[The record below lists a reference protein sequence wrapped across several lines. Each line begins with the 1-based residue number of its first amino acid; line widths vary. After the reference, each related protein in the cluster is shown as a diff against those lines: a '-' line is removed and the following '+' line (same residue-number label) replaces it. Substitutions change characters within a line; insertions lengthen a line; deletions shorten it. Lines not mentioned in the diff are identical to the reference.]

1 MDSTTVKTER
11 REENRGSRIESRG
24 REVEN
29 GGKAARIGSWDA
41 FKWLAAFLVVAI
53 HTSPLESVWPYGDFL
68 LTRIAAR
75 LAVPFFFML
84 TGYFTVQVKKT
95 EKKLFLLYL
104 GVTCL
109 YLPVQIYKYM
119 GGETF
124 TAGRIL
130 KDIFFDG
137 TFYHLWYLPACMLG
151 LVLMTLL
158 LKCGKENALAI
169 SILLYVIGLL
179 GDSYFGL
186 VRLSPFL
193 SKVYDGMFTC
203 FSYTRNGIF
212 MAPLFL
218 LLGRLF
224 REQEKK
230 WKQNKDKKPGAAVI
244 WNNRLEKELIL
255 FLCSFVLMIQ
265 EALLLH
271 NTDWQRHDSMYLF
284 LPLCSYHLFVFL
296 RCINE
301 RAFPSERSGQRTGRL
316 WLKGPMYIYFLH
328 PLVIILVRGCVKV
341 IKMSALVECSPLY
354 YLCVCVGSFCV
365 TAFLCLVQDMVKTKR
380 KTGRTENTHE
390 K

>member
-1 MDSTTVKTER
+1 MRQNMDNTTVKTEN
-11 REENRGSRIESRG
+11 RESRIESRG
-24 REVEN
+24 REGEN
-29 GGKAARIGSWDA
+29 GGSRMESGKAARIKSWDA

-53 HTSPLESVWPYGDFL
+53 HTSPLESIWPYGDFL

-95 EKKLFLLYL
+95 EKKLLLLYL

-119 GGETF
+119 GGEMF

-151 LVLMTLL
+151 LALMTLL
-158 LKCGKENALAI
+158 LKCGKENAVAI
-169 SILLYVIGLL
+169 SLLLYVIGLL

-186 VRLSPFL
+186 VRLSPVL

-230 WKQNKDKKPGAAVI
+230 GKQNKNK
-244 WNNRLEKELIL
+244 EKELIL

-284 LPLCSYHLFVFL
+284 LPLCSYHLFAFL
-296 RCINE
+296 RCVNE
-301 RAFPSERSGQRTGRL
+301 RDLPSERSGKRTDSL

-328 PLVIILVRGCVKV
+328 PLVIILVRGCAKV
-341 IKMSALVECSPLY
+341 IKMPALVECSPLY
-354 YLCVCVGSFCV
+354 YLCVCAGSFCA
-365 TAFLCLVQDMVKTKR
+365 TAFLCLLQDMVKRKR
-380 KTGRTENTHE
+380 KTVRTENTHE

>member
-1 MDSTTVKTER
+1 MRQNMDSTTVKTER
-11 REENRGSRIESRG
+11 REENRESRIESRG

-29 GGKAARIGSWDA
+29 GGSRIESWDA

-53 HTSPLESVWPYGDFL
+53 HTSPLESIWPYGDFL
-68 LTRIAAR
+68 LTRIIAR

-95 EKKLFLLYL
+95 EKKLLLLYL

-124 TAGRIL
+124 TTGRIL

-151 LVLMTLL
+151 LALMTLF
-158 LKCGKENALAI
+158 LKCGKENAVAI
-169 SILLYVIGLL
+169 SLLLYVIGLL

-186 VRLSPFL
+186 VRLSPVL

-212 MAPLFL
+212 MVPLFL

-230 WKQNKDKKPGAAVI
+230 GKQNKNK
-244 WNNRLEKELIL
+244 EKELIL

-284 LPLCSYHLFVFL
+284 LPLCSYHLFAFL
-296 RCINE
+296 RCVNE
-301 RAFPSERSGQRTGRL
+301 RALPSERSGKRADSL

-341 IKMSALVECSPLY
+341 IKMPALVECSPLY
-354 YLCVCVGSFCV
+354 YLCVCAGSFCA
-365 TAFLCLVQDMVKTKR
+365 TAFLCLLQDMVKRKR
-380 KTGRTENTHE
+380 KTVRTENTHE

>member
-11 REENRGSRIESRG
+11 REENRESRIESRG

-29 GGKAARIGSWDA
+29 GGSRMESGKAARIKSWDA

-53 HTSPLESVWPYGDFL
+53 HTSPLESIWPYGDFL

-95 EKKLFLLYL
+95 EKKLLLLYL

-151 LVLMTLL
+151 LALMTLF
-158 LKCGKENALAI
+158 LKCGKENAVAI

-186 VRLSPFL
+186 VRLSPVL

-230 WKQNKDKKPGAAVI
+230 GKQNKNK
-244 WNNRLEKELIL
+244 EKELIL

-284 LPLCSYHLFVFL
+284 LPLCSYHLFAFL
-296 RCINE
+296 RCVNE
-301 RAFPSERSGQRTGRL
+301 RDLPSERSGKRADSL

-341 IKMSALVECSPLY
+341 IKMPALVECSPLY
-354 YLCVCVGSFCV
+354 YLCVCAGSFCA
-365 TAFLCLVQDMVKTKR
+365 TAFLCLLQDMVKRKR
-380 KTGRTENTHE
+380 KTVRTENTHE

>member
-1 MDSTTVKTER
+1 MRQNMDSTTVKTE
-11 REENRGSRIESRG
+11 S
-24 REVEN
+24 
-29 GGKAARIGSWDA
+29 GKAARIKSWDA

-53 HTSPLESVWPYGDFL
+53 HTSPLESIWPYGDFL

-151 LVLMTLL
+151 LALMTLL
-158 LKCGKENALAI
+158 LKCGKENAVAI

-186 VRLSPFL
+186 VRLSPIL

-212 MAPLFL
+212 MAPVFMIM
-218 LLGRLF
+218 GGF
-224 REQEKK
+224 FSDMTGKEREAE
-230 WKQNKDKKPGAAVI
+230 
-244 WNNRLEKELIL
+244 
-255 FLCSFVLMIQ
+255 
-265 EALLLH
+265 
-271 NTDWQRHDSMYLF
+271 
-284 LPLCSYHLFVFL
+284 
-296 RCINE
+296 
-301 RAFPSERSGQRTGRL
+301 
-316 WLKGPMYIYFLH
+316 
-328 PLVIILVRGCVKV
+328 
-341 IKMSALVECSPLY
+341 
-354 YLCVCVGSFCV
+354 
-365 TAFLCLVQDMVKTKR
+365 
-380 KTGRTENTHE
+380 
-390 K
+390 

>member
-1 MDSTTVKTER
+1 MRQNMDSTTVKTER
-11 REENRGSRIESRG
+11 REENRESRIESRG

-29 GGKAARIGSWDA
+29 GGSRIESWDA
-41 FKWLAAFLVVAI
+41 FKWMAAFLVVAI
-53 HTSPLESVWPYGDFL
+53 HTSPLESIWPYGDFL

-95 EKKLFLLYL
+95 EKKLLLLYL

-124 TAGRIL
+124 TTGRIL

-151 LVLMTLL
+151 LALMTLF
-158 LKCGKENALAI
+158 LKCGKENAMAI
-169 SILLYVIGLL
+169 SLLLYVIGLL

-186 VRLSPFL
+186 VRLSPVL

-230 WKQNKDKKPGAAVI
+230 GKLNK
-244 WNNRLEKELIL
+244 EKELIL

-284 LPLCSYHLFVFL
+284 LPLCSYHLFAFL
-296 RCINE
+296 RCVNE
-301 RAFPSERSGQRTGRL
+301 RDLPSKRSGKRADSL

-328 PLVIILVRGCVKV
+328 PLVIILVRGCAKV
-341 IKMSALVECSPLY
+341 IKMPALVECSPLY
-354 YLCVCVGSFCV
+354 YLCVCAGSFCA
-365 TAFLCLVQDMVKTKR
+365 TAFLCLLQDMVKRKR
-380 KTGRTENTHE
+380 KTARTENTHE

>member
-1 MDSTTVKTER
+1 MRQNMDSTTVKTER
-11 REENRGSRIESRG
+11 REENRGSRIE
-24 REVEN
+24 
-29 GGKAARIGSWDA
+29 SWDA

-53 HTSPLESVWPYGDFL
+53 HTSPLESIWPYGDFL
-68 LTRIAAR
+68 LTRIIAR

-95 EKKLFLLYL
+95 EKKLLLLYL

-124 TAGRIL
+124 TTGRIL

-151 LVLMTLL
+151 LVLMTLF
-158 LKCGKENALAI
+158 LKCGKENAVAI

-179 GDSYFGL
+179 GDSYFGM

-230 WKQNKDKKPGAAVI
+230 GKLNK
-244 WNNRLEKELIL
+244 EKELIL

-284 LPLCSYHLFVFL
+284 LPLCSYHLFAFL
-296 RCINE
+296 RCVNE
-301 RAFPSERSGQRTGRL
+301 RALPSERSGKRADSL

-328 PLVIILVRGCVKV
+328 PLVIILVRGCAKV
-341 IKMSALVECSPLY
+341 IKMPALVECSPLY
-354 YLCVCVGSFCV
+354 YLCVCAGSFCA
-365 TAFLCLVQDMVKTKR
+365 TAFLCLLQDMVKRKR
-380 KTGRTENTHE
+380 KTARTENTHE

>member
-1 MDSTTVKTER
+1 MDSTTVKTEN
-11 REENRGSRIESRG
+11 RESRIESRG
-24 REVEN
+24 REGEN
-29 GGKAARIGSWDA
+29 GGSRIESWDA
-41 FKWLAAFLVVAI
+41 FKWMAAFLVVAI
-53 HTSPLESVWPYGDFL
+53 HTSPLESIWPYGDFL
-68 LTRIAAR
+68 LTRIIAR

-84 TGYFTVQVKKT
+84 TGYFTVQVRKT
-95 EKKLFLLYL
+95 EKKLLLLYL

-124 TAGRIL
+124 TTGRIL

-151 LVLMTLL
+151 LALMTLL
-158 LKCGKENALAI
+158 LKCGKENAVAI

-186 VRLSPFL
+186 VRLSPVL

-230 WKQNKDKKPGAAVI
+230 GKQNKNK
-244 WNNRLEKELIL
+244 EKELIL

-271 NTDWQRHDSMYLF
+271 KTDWQRHDSMYLF
-284 LPLCSYHLFVFL
+284 LPLCSYHLFAFL
-296 RCINE
+296 RCVNE
-301 RAFPSERSGQRTGRL
+301 RDLPSERSGKRADSL

-328 PLVIILVRGCVKV
+328 PLVIILVRGCAKV
-341 IKMSALVECSPLY
+341 IKMPALVECSPLY
-354 YLCVCVGSFCV
+354 YLCVCAGSFCA
-365 TAFLCLVQDMVKTKR
+365 TAFLCLLQDMVKRKR
-380 KTGRTENTHE
+380 KTVRTENTHE

>member
-1 MDSTTVKTER
+1 MRQNMDSTTVKTER
-11 REENRGSRIESRG
+11 REENRESRIESRG

-29 GGKAARIGSWDA
+29 GGSRIESWDA

-53 HTSPLESVWPYGDFL
+53 HTSPLESIWPYGDFL
-68 LTRIAAR
+68 LTRIIAR

-95 EKKLFLLYL
+95 EKKLLLLYL

-151 LVLMTLL
+151 LVLMTLF
-158 LKCGKENALAI
+158 LKCGKENAVAI

-186 VRLSPFL
+186 VRLSPVL

-230 WKQNKDKKPGAAVI
+230 GKLNK
-244 WNNRLEKELIL
+244 EKEIIL

-284 LPLCSYHLFVFL
+284 LPLCSYHLFAFL
-296 RCINE
+296 RCVNE
-301 RAFPSERSGQRTGRL
+301 RDLPSERSGKRADSL

-341 IKMSALVECSPLY
+341 IKMPALVECSPLY
-354 YLCVCVGSFCV
+354 YLCVCAGSFCA
-365 TAFLCLVQDMVKTKR
+365 TAFLCLLQDMVKRKR
-380 KTGRTENTHE
+380 KTARTENTHE

>member
-1 MDSTTVKTER
+1 MRQNMDSTTVKTER
-11 REENRGSRIESRG
+11 REENRESRIESRG

-29 GGKAARIGSWDA
+29 GGSRIESWDA

-53 HTSPLESVWPYGDFL
+53 HTSPLESIWPYGDFL
-68 LTRIAAR
+68 LTRIIAR

-95 EKKLFLLYL
+95 EKKLLLLYL

-151 LVLMTLL
+151 LALMTLF
-158 LKCGKENALAI
+158 LKCGKENAVAI

-186 VRLSPFL
+186 VRLGPVL

-230 WKQNKDKKPGAAVI
+230 GKLNK
-244 WNNRLEKELIL
+244 EKELIL

-265 EALLLH
+265 EAWLLH
-271 NTDWQRHDSMYLF
+271 NTDWQKHDSMYLF
-284 LPLCSYHLFVFL
+284 LPLCSYHLFAFL
-296 RCINE
+296 RCVNE
-301 RAFPSERSGQRTGRL
+301 RDLPSERSGKRADSL

-328 PLVIILVRGCVKV
+328 PLVIILVRGCAKV
-341 IKMSALVECSPLY
+341 IKMPALVECSPLY
-354 YLCVCVGSFCV
+354 YLCVCAGSFCA
-365 TAFLCLVQDMVKTKR
+365 TALLCLLQDMVKRKR
-380 KTGRTENTHE
+380 KTARTENTHE

>member
-1 MDSTTVKTER
+1 MDSTTVKMER
-11 REENRGSRIESRG
+11 REENRESRIESRG

-29 GGKAARIGSWDA
+29 GGSRIESWDA

-53 HTSPLESVWPYGDFL
+53 HTSPLESIWPYGDFL

-151 LVLMTLL
+151 LALMTLL
-158 LKCGKENALAI
+158 LKCGKENAVAI

-186 VRLSPFL
+186 VRLSPVL

-218 LLGRLF
+218 ILGRLF
-224 REQEKK
+224 REKEKK
-230 WKQNKDKKPGAAVI
+230 RKQNK
-244 WNNRLEKELIL
+244 EKELIL

-271 NTDWQRHDSMYLF
+271 NTDWQKHDSMYLF
-284 LPLCSYHLFVFL
+284 LPLCSYHLFAFL
-296 RCINE
+296 RCVNE
-301 RAFPSERSGQRTGRL
+301 RALPSERSGKRADSL

-328 PLVIILVRGCVKV
+328 PLVIILVRGCAKV
-341 IKMSALVECSPLY
+341 IKMPALVECSPLY
-354 YLCVCVGSFCV
+354 YLCVCAGSFCA
-365 TAFLCLVQDMVKTKR
+365 TAFLCLLQDMVKRKR
-380 KTGRTENTHE
+380 KTVRTENTHE

>member
-1 MDSTTVKTER
+1 MRQNMDSTTVKTEN
-11 REENRGSRIESRG
+11 RESRIESRG

-29 GGKAARIGSWDA
+29 GGSRMESGKAARIKSWDA

-53 HTSPLESVWPYGDFL
+53 HTSPLESIWPYGDFL

-151 LVLMTLL
+151 LALMTLL
-158 LKCGKENALAI
+158 LKCGKENAVAI

-186 VRLSPFL
+186 VRLSPIL

-218 LLGRLF
+218 ILGRLF

-230 WKQNKDKKPGAAVI
+230 GKQNK
-244 WNNRLEKELIL
+244 EKELIL

-271 NTDWQRHDSMYLF
+271 NTDWQKHDSMYLF
-284 LPLCSYHLFVFL
+284 LPLCSYHLFAFL
-296 RCINE
+296 RCANE
-301 RAFPSERSGQRTGRL
+301 RTLPSERSGKRADSL

-328 PLVIILVRGCVKV
+328 PLVIILVRGCAKV
-341 IKMSALVECSPLY
+341 IKMPALVECSPLY
-354 YLCVCVGSFCV
+354 YLCVCAGSFCA
-365 TAFLCLVQDMVKTKR
+365 TAFLCLLQDMVKRKR
-380 KTGRTENTHE
+380 KTVRTENTHE

>member
-1 MDSTTVKTER
+1 MDSTTVKTEN
-11 REENRGSRIESRG
+11 RESRIESRG

-29 GGKAARIGSWDA
+29 GGSRIESWDA

-53 HTSPLESVWPYGDFL
+53 HTSPLESIWPYGDFL
-68 LTRIAAR
+68 LTRIIAR

-95 EKKLFLLYL
+95 EKKLLLLYL

-124 TAGRIL
+124 NAGRIL

-137 TFYHLWYLPACMLG
+137 TFYHLWHLPACMLG
-151 LVLMTLL
+151 LALMTLL
-158 LKCGKENALAI
+158 LKCGKENAMAI

-186 VRLSPFL
+186 VRLSPVL

-230 WKQNKDKKPGAAVI
+230 GKQNKNK
-244 WNNRLEKELIL
+244 EKELIL

-271 NTDWQRHDSMYLF
+271 KTDWQRHDSMYLF

-296 RCINE
+296 RCVNE
-301 RAFPSERSGQRTGRL
+301 RDLPSKRSGKRTDSL

-328 PLVIILVRGCVKV
+328 PLVIILVRGCAKV
-341 IKMSALVECSPLY
+341 IKMPALVECSPLY
-354 YLCVCVGSFCV
+354 YLCVCAGSFCA
-365 TAFLCLVQDMVKTKR
+365 TAFLCLLQDMVKRKR
-380 KTGRTENTHE
+380 KTVRTENTHE
-390 K
+390 I

>member
-1 MDSTTVKTER
+1 MRQNMDSTTVKTEN
-11 REENRGSRIESRG
+11 RESRIESRG

-29 GGKAARIGSWDA
+29 GGSRMESGKAARIKSWDA
-41 FKWLAAFLVVAI
+41 FKWLAAFLVVAV
-53 HTSPLESVWPYGDFL
+53 HTSPLESIWPYGDFL

-151 LVLMTLL
+151 LALMTLL
-158 LKCGKENALAI
+158 LKCGKENAVAI

-186 VRLSPFL
+186 VRLSPIL

-218 LLGRLF
+218 ILGRLF

-230 WKQNKDKKPGAAVI
+230 GKQNK
-244 WNNRLEKELIL
+244 EKELIL

-271 NTDWQRHDSMYLF
+271 DTDWQKHDSMYLF
-284 LPLCSYHLFVFL
+284 LPLCSYHLFAFL

-301 RAFPSERSGQRTGRL
+301 RALPSERSGKRADSL

-328 PLVIILVRGCVKV
+328 PLVIILVRGCAKV
-341 IKMSALVECSPLY
+341 IKMPALVECSPLY
-354 YLCVCVGSFCV
+354 YLCVCAGSFCA
-365 TAFLCLVQDMVKTKR
+365 TAFLCLLQDMVKRKR
-380 KTGRTENTHE
+380 KTVRTENTHE

>member
-1 MDSTTVKTER
+1 MRQNMDSTTVKTEN
-11 REENRGSRIESRG
+11 RESRIESRG

-29 GGKAARIGSWDA
+29 GGSRIESWDA
-41 FKWLAAFLVVAI
+41 FKWLAAFLVVAV
-53 HTSPLESVWPYGDFL
+53 HTSPLESIWPYGDFL
-68 LTRIAAR
+68 LTRSAAR

-95 EKKLFLLYL
+95 EKKLLLLYL

-151 LVLMTLL
+151 LALMTLF
-158 LKCGKENALAI
+158 LKCGKENAVAI

-230 WKQNKDKKPGAAVI
+230 GKQNKNK
-244 WNNRLEKELIL
+244 EKELIL

-296 RCINE
+296 RCVNE
-301 RAFPSERSGQRTGRL
+301 RDLPSERSGNRTDSL

-328 PLVIILVRGCVKV
+328 PLVIILVRGCAKV
-341 IKMSALVECSPLY
+341 IKMPALVECSPLY
-354 YLCVCVGSFCV
+354 YLCVCAGSFCA
-365 TAFLCLVQDMVKTKR
+365 TAFLCLLQDMVKRKR
-380 KTGRTENTHE
+380 KTARTENTHE

>member
-1 MDSTTVKTER
+1 MRQNMDSTTVKTER
-11 REENRGSRIESRG
+11 REENRESRIESRG
-24 REVEN
+24 REMEN
-29 GGKAARIGSWDA
+29 GGSRIESGKAARIGSWDA
-41 FKWLAAFLVVAI
+41 FKWLAAFLVVAV
-53 HTSPLESVWPYGDFL
+53 HTSPLESIWPYGDFL

-95 EKKLFLLYL
+95 EKKLLLLYL

-151 LVLMTLL
+151 LVLMTLF
-158 LKCGKENALAI
+158 LKCGKENAVAI

-186 VRLSPFL
+186 VRLSPVL

-230 WKQNKDKKPGAAVI
+230 GKQNKNK
-244 WNNRLEKELIL
+244 EKELIL

-284 LPLCSYHLFVFL
+284 LPLCSYHLFAFL
-296 RCINE
+296 RCVNE
-301 RAFPSERSGQRTGRL
+301 RALPSERSGKRTDSL

-328 PLVIILVRGCVKV
+328 PLVIILVRGCAKV
-341 IKMSALVECSPLY
+341 IKMPALVECSPLY
-354 YLCVCVGSFCV
+354 YLCVCAGSFCA
-365 TAFLCLVQDMVKTKR
+365 TAFLCQLQDMVKRKR
-380 KTGRTENTHE
+380 KTVRTENTHE

>member
-1 MDSTTVKTER
+1 MRQNMDNTTVKTEN
-11 REENRGSRIESRG
+11 RESRIESRG
-24 REVEN
+24 REGEN
-29 GGKAARIGSWDA
+29 GGSRIESWDA
-41 FKWLAAFLVVAI
+41 FKWMAAFLVVAI
-53 HTSPLESVWPYGDFL
+53 HTSPLESIWPYGDFL
-68 LTRIAAR
+68 LTRIIAR

-95 EKKLFLLYL
+95 EKKLLLLYL

-124 TAGRIL
+124 TTGRIL

-151 LVLMTLL
+151 LALMTLF
-158 LKCGKENALAI
+158 LKCGKENAMAI
-169 SILLYVIGLL
+169 SLLLYVIGLL

-186 VRLSPFL
+186 VRLSPVL

-230 WKQNKDKKPGAAVI
+230 GKLNK
-244 WNNRLEKELIL
+244 EKELIL

-284 LPLCSYHLFVFL
+284 LPLCSYHLFAFL
-296 RCINE
+296 RCVNE
-301 RAFPSERSGQRTGRL
+301 RDLPSERSGKRADSL
-316 WLKGPMYIYFLH
+316 WLKGSMYIYFLH
-328 PLVIILVRGCVKV
+328 PLVIILVRGCAKV
-341 IKMSALVECSPLY
+341 IKMPALVECSPLY
-354 YLCVCVGSFCV
+354 YLCVCAGSFCA
-365 TAFLCLVQDMVKTKR
+365 TAFLCLLQDVVKRKR
-380 KTGRTENTHE
+380 KTVRTENTHE

>member
-1 MDSTTVKTER
+1 MRQNMDSTTVKTEN
-11 REENRGSRIESRG
+11 RESRIESRG

-29 GGKAARIGSWDA
+29 GGSRIESWDA
-41 FKWLAAFLVVAI
+41 FKWLAAFLVVAV
-53 HTSPLESVWPYGDFL
+53 HTSPLESIWPYGDFL

-95 EKKLFLLYL
+95 EKKLLLLYL

-151 LVLMTLL
+151 LALMTLF
-158 LKCGKENALAI
+158 LKCGKENAVAI

-230 WKQNKDKKPGAAVI
+230 GKQNKNK
-244 WNNRLEKELIL
+244 EKELIL

-296 RCINE
+296 RCVNE
-301 RAFPSERSGQRTGRL
+301 RALPSERSGNRTDSL

-328 PLVIILVRGCVKV
+328 PLVIILVRGCAKV
-341 IKMSALVECSPLY
+341 IKMPALVECSPLY
-354 YLCVCVGSFCV
+354 YLCVCAGSFCA
-365 TAFLCLVQDMVKTKR
+365 TAFLCLLQDMVKRKR
-380 KTGRTENTHE
+380 KTARTENTHE

>member
-1 MDSTTVKTER
+1 M
-11 REENRGSRIESRG
+11 ES
-24 REVEN
+24 
-29 GGKAARIGSWDA
+29 GKAARIKSWDA

-53 HTSPLESVWPYGDFL
+53 HTSPLESIWPYGDFL

-95 EKKLFLLYL
+95 EKKLLLLYL

-151 LVLMTLL
+151 LILMTLF
-158 LKCGKENALAI
+158 LKCGKENAMAI
-169 SILLYVIGLL
+169 SLLLYVIGLL

-186 VRLSPFL
+186 VRLSPVL

-230 WKQNKDKKPGAAVI
+230 GKLNKNK
-244 WNNRLEKELIL
+244 EKELIL

-296 RCINE
+296 RCVNE
-301 RAFPSERSGQRTGRL
+301 RTLPSERSGNRTDSL

-328 PLVIILVRGCVKV
+328 PLVIILVRGCAKV
-341 IKMSALVECSPLY
+341 IKMPALVECSPLY
-354 YLCVCVGSFCV
+354 YLCVCAGSFCA
-365 TAFLCLVQDMVKTKR
+365 TAFLCLLQDMVKRKR
-380 KTGRTENTHE
+380 KTARTENTHE

>member
-1 MDSTTVKTER
+1 MRQNMDSTTVKTEN
-11 REENRGSRIESRG
+11 RESRIESRG

-29 GGKAARIGSWDA
+29 GGSRMESGKAARIKSWDA

-53 HTSPLESVWPYGDFL
+53 HTSPLESIWPYGDFL

-151 LVLMTLL
+151 LALMTLL
-158 LKCGKENALAI
+158 LKCGKENAVAI

-186 VRLSPFL
+186 VRLSPIL

-218 LLGRLF
+218 ILGRLF

-230 WKQNKDKKPGAAVI
+230 GKQNK
-244 WNNRLEKELIL
+244 EKELIL

-271 NTDWQRHDSMYLF
+271 NTDWQKHDSMYLF
-284 LPLCSYHLFVFL
+284 LPLCSYHLFAFL
-296 RCINE
+296 RCVNE
-301 RAFPSERSGQRTGRL
+301 RALPSERSGKRADSL
-316 WLKGPMYIYFLH
+316 WLKDPMYIYFLH
-328 PLVIILVRGCVKV
+328 PLVIILVRGCAKV
-341 IKMSALVECSPLY
+341 IKMPALVECSPLY
-354 YLCVCVGSFCV
+354 YLCVCTGSFCA
-365 TAFLCLVQDMVKTKR
+365 TAFLCLLQDMVKRKR
-380 KTGRTENTHE
+380 KTVRTENTHE

>member
-1 MDSTTVKTER
+1 MRQNMDSTTVKTER
-11 REENRGSRIESRG
+11 REENRESRIESRG

-29 GGKAARIGSWDA
+29 GGSRIESWDA
-41 FKWLAAFLVVAI
+41 FKWLAAFLVVAV
-53 HTSPLESVWPYGDFL
+53 HTSPLESIWPYGDFL

-95 EKKLFLLYL
+95 EKKLLLLYL

-151 LVLMTLL
+151 LALMTLF
-158 LKCGKENALAI
+158 LKCGKENAVAI

-186 VRLSPFL
+186 VRLSPVL

-230 WKQNKDKKPGAAVI
+230 GKQNKNK
-244 WNNRLEKELIL
+244 EKELIL

-296 RCINE
+296 RCVNE
-301 RAFPSERSGQRTGRL
+301 RALPSERSGNRTDSL

-328 PLVIILVRGCVKV
+328 PLVIILVRGCTKV
-341 IKMSALVECSPLY
+341 IKMPALVECSPLY
-354 YLCVCVGSFCV
+354 YLCVCAGSFCA
-365 TAFLCLVQDMVKTKR
+365 TAFLCLLQDMVKRKR
-380 KTGRTENTHE
+380 KTVRTENTHE

>member
-1 MDSTTVKTER
+1 MRQNMDSTTVKTER
-11 REENRGSRIESRG
+11 REENRESRIESRG

-29 GGKAARIGSWDA
+29 GGSRIESWDA
-41 FKWLAAFLVVAI
+41 FKWMAAFLVVAI
-53 HTSPLESVWPYGDFL
+53 HTSPLESIWPYGDFL

-95 EKKLFLLYL
+95 EKKLLLLYL

-124 TAGRIL
+124 TTGRIL

-151 LVLMTLL
+151 LALMTLF
-158 LKCGKENALAI
+158 LKCGKENAMAI
-169 SILLYVIGLL
+169 SLLLYVIGLL

-186 VRLSPFL
+186 VRLSPVL

-230 WKQNKDKKPGAAVI
+230 GKLNK
-244 WNNRLEKELIL
+244 EKELIL
-255 FLCSFVLMIQ
+255 FLCSFGLMIQ

-284 LPLCSYHLFVFL
+284 LPLCSYHLFAFL
-296 RCINE
+296 RCVNE
-301 RAFPSERSGQRTGRL
+301 RDLPSKRSGKRADSL

-328 PLVIILVRGCVKV
+328 PLVIILVRGCAKV
-341 IKMSALVECSPLY
+341 IKMPALVECSPLY
-354 YLCVCVGSFCV
+354 YLCVCAGSFCA
-365 TAFLCLVQDMVKTKR
+365 TAFLCLLQDMVKRKR
-380 KTGRTENTHE
+380 KTARTENTHE

>member
-1 MDSTTVKTER
+1 MRQNMDSTTVKTE
-11 REENRGSRIESRG
+11 S
-24 REVEN
+24 
-29 GGKAARIGSWDA
+29 GKAVRIKSWDA

-53 HTSPLESVWPYGDFL
+53 HTSPLESIWPYGDFL

-151 LVLMTLL
+151 LALMTLL
-158 LKCGKENALAI
+158 LKCGKENAIAI

-186 VRLSPFL
+186 VRLSPIL

-218 LLGRLF
+218 ILGRLF

-230 WKQNKDKKPGAAVI
+230 GKQNK
-244 WNNRLEKELIL
+244 EKELIL

-271 NTDWQRHDSMYLF
+271 NTDWQKHDSMYLF
-284 LPLCSYHLFVFL
+284 LPLCSYHLFAFL
-296 RCINE
+296 RCANE
-301 RAFPSERSGQRTGRL
+301 RALPSERSGKRADSL

-328 PLVIILVRGCVKV
+328 PLVIILVRGCAKV
-341 IKMSALVECSPLY
+341 IKMPALVECSPLY
-354 YLCVCVGSFCV
+354 YLCVCAGSFCA
-365 TAFLCLVQDMVKTKR
+365 TAFLCLLQDMVKRKR
-380 KTGRTENTHE
+380 KTVRTENTHE

>member
-1 MDSTTVKTER
+1 MRQNMDSTTVKTE
-11 REENRGSRIESRG
+11 NRGSRMESIG
-24 REVEN
+24 REGEN
-29 GGKAARIGSWDA
+29 GGSRMESGKAARIKSWDA

-53 HTSPLESVWPYGDFL
+53 HTSPLESIWPYGDFL

-151 LVLMTLL
+151 LVLMTLF
-158 LKCGKENALAI
+158 LKCGKENAVAI
-169 SILLYVIGLL
+169 SLLLYVIGLL

-186 VRLSPFL
+186 VRLSPVL

-230 WKQNKDKKPGAAVI
+230 GKQNKNK
-244 WNNRLEKELIL
+244 EKELIL

-284 LPLCSYHLFVFL
+284 LPLCSYHLFAFL
-296 RCINE
+296 RCVNE
-301 RAFPSERSGQRTGRL
+301 RALPSERSGKRTDSL

-328 PLVIILVRGCVKV
+328 PLVIILVRGCAKV
-341 IKMSALVECSPLY
+341 IKMPALVECSPLY
-354 YLCVCVGSFCV
+354 YLCVCAGSFCA
-365 TAFLCLVQDMVKTKR
+365 TAFLCLLQDMVKRKR
-380 KTGRTENTHE
+380 KTARTENTHE

>member
-1 MDSTTVKTER
+1 MRQNMDSTTVKTER
-11 REENRGSRIESRG
+11 REENRESRIESRG
-24 REVEN
+24 REMEN
-29 GGKAARIGSWDA
+29 GGSRIESGKAARIGSWDA
-41 FKWLAAFLVVAI
+41 FKWLAAFLVVAV
-53 HTSPLESVWPYGDFL
+53 HTSPLESIWPYGDFL

-95 EKKLFLLYL
+95 EKKLLLLYL

-151 LVLMTLL
+151 LVLMTLF
-158 LKCGKENALAI
+158 LKCGKENAVAI

-186 VRLSPFL
+186 VRLSPVL

-230 WKQNKDKKPGAAVI
+230 GKQNKNK
-244 WNNRLEKELIL
+244 EKELIL

-284 LPLCSYHLFVFL
+284 LPLCSYHLFAFL
-296 RCINE
+296 RCVNE
-301 RAFPSERSGQRTGRL
+301 RDLPSERSGKRADSL

-328 PLVIILVRGCVKV
+328 PLVIILVRGCAKV
-341 IKMSALVECSPLY
+341 IKMPALVECSPLY
-354 YLCVCVGSFCV
+354 YLCVCAGSFCA
-365 TAFLCLVQDMVKTKR
+365 TAFLCLLQDMVKRKR
-380 KTGRTENTHE
+380 KTVRTENTHE

>member
-1 MDSTTVKTER
+1 MRQNMDSTTVKTEN
-11 REENRGSRIESRG
+11 RESRIES
-24 REVEN
+24 
-29 GGKAARIGSWDA
+29 GKAVRIKSWDA

-53 HTSPLESVWPYGDFL
+53 HTSPLESIWPYGDFL

-230 WKQNKDKKPGAAVI
+230 WKRNKDKKPGAAVI

-255 FLCSFVLMIQ
+255 FLCCFVLMIQ

-271 NTDWQRHDSMYLF
+271 NTDWQKHDSMYLF
-284 LPLCSYHLFVFL
+284 LPLCSYHLFAFL
-296 RCINE
+296 RCVNE
-301 RAFPSERSGQRTGRL
+301 RALPSERSGKRADSL

-328 PLVIILVRGCVKV
+328 PLVIILVRGCAKV
-341 IKMSALVECSPLY
+341 IKMPALVECSPLY
-354 YLCVCVGSFCV
+354 YLCVCAGSFCA
-365 TAFLCLVQDMVKTKR
+365 TAFLCLLQDMVKRKR
-380 KTGRTENTHE
+380 KTVRTENTHE

>member
-1 MDSTTVKTER
+1 MRQNMDSTTVKTEN
-11 REENRGSRIESRG
+11 RESRIESRG

-29 GGKAARIGSWDA
+29 GGSRMESGKAARIKSWDA

-53 HTSPLESVWPYGDFL
+53 HTSPLESIWPYGDFL

-151 LVLMTLL
+151 LALMTLL
-158 LKCGKENALAI
+158 LKCGKENAVAI

-186 VRLSPFL
+186 VRLSPIL

-218 LLGRLF
+218 ILGRLF

-230 WKQNKDKKPGAAVI
+230 GKQNK
-244 WNNRLEKELIL
+244 EKELIL

-271 NTDWQRHDSMYLF
+271 DTDWQKHDSMYLF
-284 LPLCSYHLFVFL
+284 LPLCSYHLFAFL
-296 RCINE
+296 RCVNE
-301 RAFPSERSGQRTGRL
+301 RALPSERSEKQADSL

-328 PLVIILVRGCVKV
+328 PLVIILVRGCAKV
-341 IKMSALVECSPLY
+341 IKMPALVECSPLY
-354 YLCVCVGSFCV
+354 YLCVCAGSFCA
-365 TAFLCLVQDMVKTKR
+365 TAFLCLLQDMVKRKR
-380 KTGRTENTHE
+380 KTVRTENTHE

>member
-1 MDSTTVKTER
+1 MRQNMDSTTVKTEN
-11 REENRGSRIESRG
+11 RESRIESRG

-29 GGKAARIGSWDA
+29 GGSRIESWDA
-41 FKWLAAFLVVAI
+41 FKWLAAFLVVAV
-53 HTSPLESVWPYGDFL
+53 HTSPLESIWPYGDFL

-95 EKKLFLLYL
+95 EKKLLLLYL

-151 LVLMTLL
+151 LALMTLF
-158 LKCGKENALAI
+158 LKCGKENAVAI

-186 VRLSPFL
+186 VRLSPVL

-230 WKQNKDKKPGAAVI
+230 GKQNKNK
-244 WNNRLEKELIL
+244 EKELIL

-296 RCINE
+296 RCVNE
-301 RAFPSERSGQRTGRL
+301 RDLPSERSGNRTDSL

-328 PLVIILVRGCVKV
+328 PLVIILVRGCAKV
-341 IKMSALVECSPLY
+341 IKMPALVECSPLY
-354 YLCVCVGSFCV
+354 YLCVCAGSFCA
-365 TAFLCLVQDMVKTKR
+365 TAFLCLLQDMVKRKR
-380 KTGRTENTHE
+380 KTARTENTHE

>member
-1 MDSTTVKTER
+1 MRQNMDSTTVKMER
-11 REENRGSRIESRG
+11 REENGGSRIE
-24 REVEN
+24 
-29 GGKAARIGSWDA
+29 SWDA
-41 FKWLAAFLVVAI
+41 FKWMAAFLVVAV
-53 HTSPLESVWPYGDFL
+53 HTSPLESIWPYGDFL

-95 EKKLFLLYL
+95 EKKLLLLYL

-151 LVLMTLL
+151 LALMTLL
-158 LKCGKENALAI
+158 LKCGKENAMAI
-169 SILLYVIGLL
+169 SLLLYVIGLL

-186 VRLSPFL
+186 VRLSPVL

-230 WKQNKDKKPGAAVI
+230 GKLNKNK
-244 WNNRLEKELIL
+244 EKELIL

-271 NTDWQRHDSMYLF
+271 NMDWQRHDSMYLF
-284 LPLCSYHLFVFL
+284 LPLCSYHLFAFL
-296 RCINE
+296 RCVNE
-301 RAFPSERSGQRTGRL
+301 RPFLLERNGQRTGRL

-328 PLVIILVRGCVKV
+328 PLVIILVRGCAKV
-341 IKMSALVECSPLY
+341 IKMPALVECSPLY
-354 YLCVCVGSFCV
+354 YLCVCAGSFCA
-365 TAFLCLVQDMVKTKR
+365 TAFLCQLQDMVKRKR
-380 KTGRTENTHE
+380 KTVRTENTHE

>member
-1 MDSTTVKTER
+1 MRQNMDSTTVKTEN
-11 REENRGSRIESRG
+11 RESRIESRG

-29 GGKAARIGSWDA
+29 GGSKMESGKAARIGSWDA

-53 HTSPLESVWPYGDFL
+53 HTSPLESIWPYGDFL

-151 LVLMTLL
+151 LALMTLL
-158 LKCGKENALAI
+158 LKCGKENAVAI

-186 VRLSPFL
+186 VRLSPIL

-218 LLGRLF
+218 ILGRLF

-230 WKQNKDKKPGAAVI
+230 GKQNK
-244 WNNRLEKELIL
+244 EKELIL

-271 NTDWQRHDSMYLF
+271 NTDWQKHDSMYLF
-284 LPLCSYHLFVFL
+284 LPLCSYHLFAFL
-296 RCINE
+296 RCANE
-301 RAFPSERSGQRTGRL
+301 RALPSERSGKRADSL

-328 PLVIILVRGCVKV
+328 PLVIILVRGCAKV
-341 IKMSALVECSPLY
+341 IKMPALVECSPLY
-354 YLCVCVGSFCV
+354 YLCVCAGSFCA
-365 TAFLCLVQDMVKTKR
+365 TAFLCLLQDMVKGKR
-380 KTGRTENTHE
+380 KTVRTENTHE

>member
-1 MDSTTVKTER
+1 MRQNMDSTTVKTER
-11 REENRGSRIESRG
+11 REENRESRIESRG

-29 GGKAARIGSWDA
+29 GGSRIKSWDA

-53 HTSPLESVWPYGDFL
+53 HTSPLESIWPYGDFL

-124 TAGRIL
+124 TAGRTL

-151 LVLMTLL
+151 LALMTLF
-158 LKCGKENALAI
+158 LKCGKENAMAI

-186 VRLSPFL
+186 VRLSPVL

-230 WKQNKDKKPGAAVI
+230 GKLNK
-244 WNNRLEKELIL
+244 EKELIL

-284 LPLCSYHLFVFL
+284 LPLCSYHLFAFL
-296 RCINE
+296 RCVNE
-301 RAFPSERSGQRTGRL
+301 RDLPSERSGKRADSL

-328 PLVIILVRGCVKV
+328 PLVIILVRGCAKV
-341 IKMSALVECSPLY
+341 IKMPALVECSPLY
-354 YLCVCVGSFCV
+354 YLCVCAGSFCA
-365 TAFLCLVQDMVKTKR
+365 TAFLCLLQDMVKRKR
-380 KTGRTENTHE
+380 KTVRTENTHE

>member
-1 MDSTTVKTER
+1 MDSTTVKTEN
-11 REENRGSRIESRG
+11 RESRIES
-24 REVEN
+24 
-29 GGKAARIGSWDA
+29 GKAVRIKSWDA

-53 HTSPLESVWPYGDFL
+53 HTSPLESIWPYGDFL

-151 LVLMTLL
+151 LALMTLL
-158 LKCGKENALAI
+158 LKCGKENAVAI

-186 VRLSPFL
+186 VRLSPIL

-218 LLGRLF
+218 ILGRLF

-230 WKQNKDKKPGAAVI
+230 GKQNK
-244 WNNRLEKELIL
+244 EKELIL

-271 NTDWQRHDSMYLF
+271 DTDWQKHDSMYLF
-284 LPLCSYHLFVFL
+284 LPLCSYHLFAFL
-296 RCINE
+296 RCVNE
-301 RAFPSERSGQRTGRL
+301 RALPSERSGKRADSL

-328 PLVIILVRGCVKV
+328 PLVIILVRGCAKV
-341 IKMSALVECSPLY
+341 IKMPALVECSPLY
-354 YLCVCVGSFCV
+354 YLCVCAGSFCA
-365 TAFLCLVQDMVKTKR
+365 TAFLLSV
-380 KTGRTENTHE
+380 TGHGKKETENSKNGEYT
-390 K
+390 

>member
-1 MDSTTVKTER
+1 MRQNMDNTTVKTEN
-11 REENRGSRIESRG
+11 RESRIESRG
-24 REVEN
+24 REGEN
-29 GGKAARIGSWDA
+29 GGSRMESWDA

-53 HTSPLESVWPYGDFL
+53 HTSPLESIWPYGDFL
-68 LTRIAAR
+68 LTRIIAR

-95 EKKLFLLYL
+95 EKKLLLLYL

-151 LVLMTLL
+151 LALMTLL
-158 LKCGKENALAI
+158 LKYGKEKAVAI

-186 VRLSPFL
+186 VRLSPVL

-230 WKQNKDKKPGAAVI
+230 GKLNKNK
-244 WNNRLEKELIL
+244 EKELIL

-284 LPLCSYHLFVFL
+284 LPLCSYHLFAFL
-296 RCINE
+296 RCVNE
-301 RAFPSERSGQRTGRL
+301 RDLPSERSGKRADSL

-328 PLVIILVRGCVKV
+328 PLVIILVRGCAKV
-341 IKMSALVECSPLY
+341 IKMPALVECSPLY
-354 YLCVCVGSFCV
+354 YLCVCAGSFCA
-365 TAFLCLVQDMVKTKR
+365 TAFLCLLQDMVKRKR
-380 KTGRTENTHE
+380 KTVRTENTHE

>member
-1 MDSTTVKTER
+1 MRQNMDSTTVKTEN
-11 REENRGSRIESRG
+11 RESRIESRG

-29 GGKAARIGSWDA
+29 GGSRIESWDA
-41 FKWLAAFLVVAI
+41 FKWLAAFLVVAV
-53 HTSPLESVWPYGDFL
+53 HTSPLESIWPYGDFL
-68 LTRIAAR
+68 LTRIIAR

-95 EKKLFLLYL
+95 EKKLLLLYL

-124 TAGRIL
+124 NAGRIL

-151 LVLMTLL
+151 LVLMTLF
-158 LKCGKENALAI
+158 LKCGKENAVAI

-186 VRLSPFL
+186 VRLSPVL

-230 WKQNKDKKPGAAVI
+230 GKQNKNK
-244 WNNRLEKELIL
+244 EKELIL

-284 LPLCSYHLFVFL
+284 LPLCSYHLFAFL
-296 RCINE
+296 RCVNE
-301 RAFPSERSGQRTGRL
+301 RDLPSERSGKRADSL

-341 IKMSALVECSPLY
+341 IKMPALVECSPLY
-354 YLCVCVGSFCV
+354 YLCVCAGSFCA
-365 TAFLCLVQDMVKTKR
+365 TAFLCLLQDMVKRKR
-380 KTGRTENTHE
+380 KQ
-390 K
+390 

>member
-1 MDSTTVKTER
+1 MRQNMDSATVKTEN
-11 REENRGSRIESRG
+11 RESRIESRG

-29 GGKAARIGSWDA
+29 GGSKMESGKAARIGSWDA

-53 HTSPLESVWPYGDFL
+53 HTSPLESIWPYGDFL

-84 TGYFTVQVKKT
+84 TGYFTVEVRKT
-95 EKKLFLLYL
+95 EKKLLLLYL

-151 LVLMTLL
+151 LVLMTLF
-158 LKCGKENALAI
+158 LKCGKENAMAI

-186 VRLSPFL
+186 VRLSPVL

-230 WKQNKDKKPGAAVI
+230 GKQNKNK
-244 WNNRLEKELIL
+244 EKELIL

-284 LPLCSYHLFVFL
+284 LPLCSYHLFAFL
-296 RCINE
+296 RCVNE
-301 RAFPSERSGQRTGRL
+301 RDLPSERSGKRADSL

-328 PLVIILVRGCVKV
+328 PLVIILVRGCAKV
-341 IKMSALVECSPLY
+341 IKMPALVECSPLY
-354 YLCVCVGSFCV
+354 YLCVCAGSFCA
-365 TAFLCLVQDMVKTKR
+365 TAFLCLLQDMVKRKR
-380 KTGRTENTHE
+380 KTVRTENTHE

>member
-1 MDSTTVKTER
+1 MRQNMDSTTVKT
-11 REENRGSRIESRG
+11 ENRGSRIESRG

-29 GGKAARIGSWDA
+29 GGSKMESGKAARIGSWDA

-53 HTSPLESVWPYGDFL
+53 HTSPLESIWPYGDFL

-151 LVLMTLL
+151 LALMTLL
-158 LKCGKENALAI
+158 LKCGKENAVAI

-186 VRLSPFL
+186 VRLSPIL

-218 LLGRLF
+218 ILGRLF
-224 REQEKK
+224 REKEKK
-230 WKQNKDKKPGAAVI
+230 RKQNK
-244 WNNRLEKELIL
+244 EKELIL

-271 NTDWQRHDSMYLF
+271 NTDWQKHDSMYLF
-284 LPLCSYHLFVFL
+284 LPLCSYHLFAFL
-296 RCINE
+296 RCVNE
-301 RAFPSERSGQRTGRL
+301 RALPSERSGKRADSL

-328 PLVIILVRGCVKV
+328 PLVIILVRGCAKV
-341 IKMSALVECSPLY
+341 IKMPALVECSPLY
-354 YLCVCVGSFCV
+354 YLCVCAGSFCA
-365 TAFLCLVQDMVKTKR
+365 TAFLCLLQDMVKRKR
-380 KTGRTENTHE
+380 KTVRTENTHE

>member
-1 MDSTTVKTER
+1 MRQNMDSTTVKTEN
-11 REENRGSRIESRG
+11 RESRIES
-24 REVEN
+24 
-29 GGKAARIGSWDA
+29 GKAVRIKSWDA

-53 HTSPLESVWPYGDFL
+53 HTSPLESIWPYGDFL

-151 LVLMTLL
+151 LALMTLL
-158 LKCGKENALAI
+158 LKCGKENAIAI

-186 VRLSPFL
+186 VRLSPIL

-218 LLGRLF
+218 ILGRLF

-230 WKQNKDKKPGAAVI
+230 GKQNK
-244 WNNRLEKELIL
+244 EKELIL

-271 NTDWQRHDSMYLF
+271 DTDWQKHDSMYLF
-284 LPLCSYHLFVFL
+284 LPLCSYHLFAFL
-296 RCINE
+296 RCVNE
-301 RAFPSERSGQRTGRL
+301 RALPSERSGKQADSL

-328 PLVIILVRGCVKV
+328 PLVIILVRGCAKI
-341 IKMSALVECSPLY
+341 IKMPALVECSPLY
-354 YLCVCVGSFCV
+354 YLCVCAGSFCA
-365 TAFLCLVQDMVKTKR
+365 TAFLCLLQDMVKRKR
-380 KTGRTENTHE
+380 KTVRTENTHE

>member
-1 MDSTTVKTER
+1 MRQNMDSTTVKTEN
-11 REENRGSRIESRG
+11 RESRIES
-24 REVEN
+24 
-29 GGKAARIGSWDA
+29 GKAARIKSWDA

-53 HTSPLESVWPYGDFL
+53 HTSPLESIWPYGDFL

-95 EKKLFLLYL
+95 EKKLLLLYL

-109 YLPVQIYKYM
+109 YFPVQIYKYM

-151 LVLMTLL
+151 LALMTLF
-158 LKCGKENALAI
+158 LKCGKENAVAI
-169 SILLYVIGLL
+169 SLLLYVIGLL

-186 VRLSPFL
+186 VRLSPVL

-230 WKQNKDKKPGAAVI
+230 GKLNK
-244 WNNRLEKELIL
+244 EKELIL

-284 LPLCSYHLFVFL
+284 LPLCSYHLFAFL
-296 RCINE
+296 RCVNE
-301 RAFPSERSGQRTGRL
+301 RDLPSERSGKRADSL

-328 PLVIILVRGCVKV
+328 PLVIILVRGCAKV
-341 IKMSALVECSPLY
+341 IKMPALVECSPLY
-354 YLCVCVGSFCV
+354 YLCVCAGSFCA
-365 TAFLCLVQDMVKTKR
+365 TAFLCLLQDMVKRKR
-380 KTGRTENTHE
+380 KTARTENTHE

>member
-1 MDSTTVKTER
+1 MRQNMDSTTVKT
-11 REENRGSRIESRG
+11 ENRGSRIESRG

-29 GGKAARIGSWDA
+29 GGSRIESWDA

-53 HTSPLESVWPYGDFL
+53 HTSPLESIWPYGDFL

-119 GGETF
+119 GGEMF

-151 LVLMTLL
+151 LALMTLL
-158 LKCGKENALAI
+158 LKCGKENAIAI

-186 VRLSPFL
+186 VRLSPIL

-218 LLGRLF
+218 ILGRLF

-230 WKQNKDKKPGAAVI
+230 GKQNK
-244 WNNRLEKELIL
+244 EKELIL

-271 NTDWQRHDSMYLF
+271 NTDWQKHDSMYLF
-284 LPLCSYHLFVFL
+284 LPLCSYHLFAFL
-296 RCINE
+296 RCVNE
-301 RAFPSERSGQRTGRL
+301 RALPSERSGKRADSL

-328 PLVIILVRGCVKV
+328 PLVIILVRGCAKV
-341 IKMSALVECSPLY
+341 IKMPALVECSPLY
-354 YLCVCVGSFCV
+354 YLCVCAGSFCA
-365 TAFLCLVQDMVKTKR
+365 TAFLCLLQDMVKRKR
-380 KTGRTENTHE
+380 KTVRTENTHE